1 MFKKSKF
8 KKVKHQENKNS
19 LMDDI
24 IRASGLLTRD
34 LNYKHLVSV
43 LVEQSLD
50 VTRSDL
56 SVFYS
61 YSDDEDKQNTITQ
74 KYKRGRWDT
83 AIELDR
89 KTSLIE
95 FIEESKET
103 VIVLKK
109 TDKNHF
115 PSIFLHEDMKS
126 AIALP
131 IFTPDSQIGILILN
145 SIHINY
151 YNRSRFQF
159 LDSFSTLAAGMINNA
174 LLFSEM
180 KESYK
185 KIESL
190 EIYQEGIFSSMTDLL
205 ITLDPSGNLY
215 FANSAAIN
223 RITIDEQ
230 NFGKSYKEFFKKPLS
245 KSILKSIEETC
256 ANSKSFFGLEGI
268 YKDGN
273 SESDIDFKLNISP
286 LVGIRGK
293 KLGVILIFTDQSK
306 EQELQK
312 QMTLVKEDR
321 RQIKDMFAK
330 YLSKDLVSILIDSP
344 GLVKPGG
351 DRKEATVLFAD
362 ICGYTSF
369 SEGQTPEYIVE
380 VLNEF
385 FNEAV
390 EKIIDSRGYIDKY
403 IGDCI
408 MAAWGVPVTSVSDDD
423 AVNAV
428 TCAIEIQKL
437 IKSKKRIFFKGK
449 AAGLQVAIGMHT
461 GFLVAGNLGSSS
473 RMDYTMI
480 GDTVNVAARLEGVAQ
495 AGEVIITQATRDKL
509 SDLFD
514 LEKRTPVLVKGKAKA
529 IQIYNVLDRIK

>member
-205 ITLDPSGNLY
+205 ITLDPSG
-215 FANSAAIN
+215 
-223 RITIDEQ
+223 
-230 NFGKSYKEFFKKPLS
+230 
-245 KSILKSIEETC
+245 
-256 ANSKSFFGLEGI
+256 
-268 YKDGN
+268 
-273 SESDIDFKLNISP
+273 
-286 LVGIRGK
+286 
-293 KLGVILIFTDQSK
+293 
-306 EQELQK
+306 
-312 QMTLVKEDR
+312 
-321 RQIKDMFAK
+321 
-330 YLSKDLVSILIDSP
+330 
-344 GLVKPGG
+344 
-351 DRKEATVLFAD
+351 
-362 ICGYTSF
+362 
-369 SEGQTPEYIVE
+369 
-380 VLNEF
+380 
-385 FNEAV
+385 
-390 EKIIDSRGYIDKY
+390 
-403 IGDCI
+403 
-408 MAAWGVPVTSVSDDD
+408 
-423 AVNAV
+423 
-428 TCAIEIQKL
+428 
-437 IKSKKRIFFKGK
+437 
-449 AAGLQVAIGMHT
+449 
-461 GFLVAGNLGSSS
+461 
-473 RMDYTMI
+473 
-480 GDTVNVAARLEGVAQ
+480 
-495 AGEVIITQATRDKL
+495 
-509 SDLFD
+509 
-514 LEKRTPVLVKGKAKA
+514 
-529 IQIYNVLDRIK
+529 